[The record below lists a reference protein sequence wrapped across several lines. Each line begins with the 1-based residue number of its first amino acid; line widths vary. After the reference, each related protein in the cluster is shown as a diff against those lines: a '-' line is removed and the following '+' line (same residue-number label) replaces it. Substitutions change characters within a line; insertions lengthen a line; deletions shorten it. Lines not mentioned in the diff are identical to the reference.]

1 MPELRYYRVKTCVT
15 KDCTFEN
22 GSADNQA
29 SIEMLAYA
37 KDEADAVL
45 DVKDET
51 IRKLRDSADL
61 KDACIKR
68 MTEKITTLEK
78 NLWDLQRKPHTD
90 CGSQVERFQ
99 EENKALKLKLKE
111 VTEKLQAFQKRYNDA

>member
-1 MPELRYYRVKTCVT
+1 MSELRYYRVKTCVT

-29 SIEMLAYA
+29 DIEMLAYA
-37 KDEADAVL
+37 KDEA
-45 DVKDET
+45 
-51 IRKLRDSADL
+51 IRKLRDAADL

-78 NLWDLQRKPHTD
+78 NLWDLQTKPQFDGTTLAA
-90 CGSQVERFQ
+90 RYQ

-111 VTEKLQAFQKRYNDA
+111 VTEKLQAFQKRYND

>member
-29 SIEMLAYA
+29 DIEMLAYA

-45 DVKDET
+45 DAKDEA
-51 IRKLRDSADL
+51 IRKLRDAADL

-78 NLWDLQRKPHTD
+78 NLWDLQTKPQFDGTTLAA
-90 CGSQVERFQ
+90 RYQ

-111 VTEKLQAFQKRYNDA
+111 VTEKLQAFQKRYND